1 MTAAKS
7 TQRKSLHSRRMPHVY
22 RWIPFSSSFDSY
34 SEEQGICWGET
45 LPGCVSMY
53 TKFVDNPVERMPQGE
68 TVGGSK
74 PSVGFG
80 YVEKKTTRV
89 QRLQQTALSR
99 K

>member
-1 MTAAKS
+1 
-7 TQRKSLHSRRMPHVY
+7 MPHVY
-22 RWIPFSSSFDSY
+22 RWIPPPSSFDSY
-34 SEEQGICWGET
+34 SDEQGICWGAT

-80 YVEKKTTRV
+80 YVEKKRPV
-89 QRLQQTALSR
+89 SNAYNKQR
-99 K
+99 